1 MDFPTMKLHKRHTYG
16 DLSNVP
22 LTSAWGVEGSQ
33 RNNRGN
39 SESSLRPRSSYQV
52 CNGRAY
58 TSPKQFH
65 TAGAM
70 RSKKQ
75 KQLRQKDQKREEGG
89 SKHSCILLN
98 TICFMILK
106 YPHVHFHTHDHTF
119 IFTIQVPT
127 PPPCHVPLVLRKPPF
142 LNLMASIF
150 VGQSFM

>member
-1 MDFPTMKLHKRHTYG
+1 MLKRLGVNVFEGEKVELPWEVKLLRAMDFPTMKLHKRHTYG

-75 KQLRQKDQKREEGG
+75 KQLRQKD
-89 SKHSCILLN
+89 
-98 TICFMILK
+98 
-106 YPHVHFHTHDHTF
+106 
-119 IFTIQVPT
+119 
-127 PPPCHVPLVLRKPPF
+127 
-142 LNLMASIF
+142 
-150 VGQSFM
+150 